1 MTRTWIRRLAVACGL
16 IVALG
21 LLWVLFFPLATSLGG
36 NDLRALNPKDRL
48 DALST
53 IRNQIGAVLSAAAV
67 GGGLYYTA
75 RKFFLDRDKQFTD
88 RFNTA
93 IDHLG
98 ASDEVV
104 RAGGVRALDRIL
116 RDSATDRDRVLESLT
131 GFLRTH
137 TANNSDAT
145 TGDDITAAIAVLRN
159 RPRPGRRTKE
169 SPLDLRGTRLPRA
182 NLAATQLRGANL
194 TGAELTSTTL
204 RHAALDNA
212 RLASAT
218 LIDADLTG
226 VTLTSAVLT
235 GARLTRATLTT
246 ADLSDA
252 DLTNADLT
260 RTDLDNTV
268 LTNTNLTNT
277 NLKGANLSQ
286 AVGVTN
292 EQLTHAQVDEHTLLP
307 QHINHTIS

>member
-1 MTRTWIRRLAVACGL
+1 MTRTWIRRLAVVGGL
-16 IVALG
+16 IVVLG
-21 LLWVLFFPLATSLGG
+21 LLWVLFVPVATSLGG
-36 NDLRALNPKDRL
+36 SDLRALGPKDRL

-137 TANNSDAT
+137 TTNSSDAT
-145 TGDDITAAIAVLRN
+145 TADDITAAVAVLRN
-159 RPRPGRRTKE
+159 RPRPGKRTTE
-169 SPLDLRGTRLPRA
+169 SPLDLRKTRLPQA
-182 NLAATQLRGANL
+182 NLAAIDLRGANL
-194 TGAELTSTTL
+194 TLAELTRTTL
-204 RHAALDNA
+204 SHAALDNA
-212 RLASAT
+212 RLSSAT

-226 VTLTSAVLT
+226 ATLNSAVLA
-235 GARLTRATLTT
+235 GARLTRATLTA

-260 RTDLDNTV
+260 RTNLNKTI

-277 NLKGANLSQ
+277 NLKGTDLSGTAGLTNDQITQ
-286 AVGVTN
+286 A
-292 EQLTHAQVDEHTLLP
+292 QIDENTLLP
-307 QHINHTIS
+307 HHINHIP